1 MGGGGG
7 PRARY
12 GAMENGNVLLHS
24 YELINKKGTY
34 TKGSLSDSF
43 ICLSPGMIVS
53 TKVCLVFGSL
63 PLWLPLWPPL
73 WLTLGNRCLATR

>member
-1 MGGGGG
+1 MGGGGGG

-53 TKVCLVFGSL
+53 TKVCR
-63 PLWLPLWPPL
+63 WLPPSFIGPL
-73 WLTLGNRCLATR
+73 FSKRGERL

>member
-1 MGGGGG
+1 MGGGG

-43 ICLSPGMIVS
+43 ICLSPGMVVS
-53 TKVCLVFGSL
+53 TKVIHWPPPSFIGSL
-63 PLWLPLWPPL
+63 FSKAVAKL
-73 WLTLGNRCLATR
+73 